1 MTFEIKDGSMKT
13 LWRVSLPMILSF
25 LSYLGMI
32 TIDRLFLAGYS
43 AAALG
48 AAASAGTSAWAFTFA
63 GQSLTNIAGVF
74 VAHHNGAGRNEQIG
88 QPVWQMIWL
97 SLLFCIPFAAA
108 GLWLAPLLFSGSP
121 IATEQIQFYRWSMA
135 ISPLT
140 CLIGALNGFFIGRG
154 RTKVITWLT
163 LLANLINLVLDPILI
178 FGWGEIPSLGIAGA
192 CIATGIGLI
201 IQLGILFYL
210 FLQRESREK
219 YGTGKF
225 ALHWNT
231 FWSCIRV
238 GGPESLGA
246 LLELSAWGALYILL
260 GNLSAIHI
268 LVASVGQSLLMAV
281 FWFGIGMEHG
291 ISSVAGNLMGAGN
304 LLEVRRVFKS
314 GLKIIGLFSIA
325 LLVVLIVGKDW
336 IVDLFLKD
344 PGDIDSVGA
353 LSTLTSAQ
361 IEDARGYLL
370 QSLMVIGAYAS
381 IENIRCLLYGVLRA
395 AGDTVFILV
404 LSVMSTWSLL
414 ILPTYQ
420 LFTVMKMPVYVC
432 FWVWLLYATITT
444 GISYLRFTRGN
455 WNKGA
460 LFGDSTAA

>member
-13 LWRVSLPMILSF
+13 LWRVSFPMILSF

-74 VAHHNGAGRNEQIG
+74 VAHHNGAGRTEKIG

-97 SLLFCIPFAAA
+97 SLFFIIPFTAA
-108 GLWLAPLLFSGSP
+108 GLWLCPLLFSGSP
-121 IATEQIQFYRWSMA
+121 IATEQIEFYRWSMA
-135 ISPLT
+135 ISPLI
-140 CLIGALNGFFIGRG
+140 CLTGALNGFFIGRG
-154 RTKVITWLT
+154 QTKIITWLT
-163 LLANLINLVLDPILI
+163 LLANVINFILDPILI
-178 FGWGEIPSLGIAGA
+178 YGWGDIPSLGIAGA
-192 CIATGIGLI
+192 CIATGIGLVA
-201 IQLGILFYL
+201 QVGVLFYL
-210 FLQRESREK
+210 FLKKESRQK
-219 YGTGKF
+219 FGTGKF
-225 ALHWNT
+225 ALQAKVL
-231 FWSCIRV
+231 WSCIRV

-281 FWFGIGMEHG
+281 FWFGIGLEHG

-304 LLEVRRVFKS
+304 LAEVRRVFKS
-314 GLKIIGLFSIA
+314 GLKIVGIFS
-325 LLVVLIVGKDW
+325 VVLFICLAFGKDW

-361 IEDARGYLL
+361 IDEARGYLL
-370 QSLMVIGAYAS
+370 QSLIVIGAYVS
-381 IENIRCLLYGVLRA
+381 IENIRCLPGRY
-395 AGDTVFILV
+395 
-404 LSVMSTWSLL
+404 
-414 ILPTYQ
+414 
-420 LFTVMKMPVYVC
+420 
-432 FWVWLLYATITT
+432 
-444 GISYLRFTRGN
+444 
-455 WNKGA
+455 
-460 LFGDSTAA
+460 